1 SPGIMQETLPPVYDS
16 ENAGRYLA
24 SQMQAAPGA
33 NGYSRLRDAY
43 ETPLLLLLGI
53 SGIVLLIAC
62 ANLANL
68 MLARASVREREI
80 AVRLARGAARGRV
93 LRQFL
98 AEGALLALGGA
109 VGGILVA
116 LALTR
121 VLIAALTT
129 LDDHIRLDHPLDWR
143 VLGFAATVAMLTSL
157 LFAVVPALKATRLAP
172 AQVFHSGGRTAT
184 VGREGFGLRRVLASV
199 QIALSLAL

>member
-1 SPGIMQETLPPVYDS
+1 DASGPLLPMRHGFWLNIVGRLKPDWTLEKATTNLQSLSPGIMQETLPPVYDS
-16 ENAGRYLA
+16 QNAGRYLA

-33 NGYSRLRDAY
+33 NGYSRLRDTY

-80 AVRLARGAARGRV
+80 AVRLALGAARGRV

-143 VLGFAATVAMLTSL
+143 VLG
-157 LFAVVPALKATRLAP
+157 
-172 AQVFHSGGRTAT
+172 
-184 VGREGFGLRRVLASV
+184 
-199 QIALSLAL
+199 